1 MYPLFQIFHFSHKYN
16 RKETDKVHGV
26 CNKGNF
32 QSQSITGTIS
42 NSEQRNV
49 IAFGKAYVQQF
60 ETETNVH

>member
-1 MYPLFQIFHFSHKYN
+1 
-16 RKETDKVHGV
+16 VHGV